1 MTESSKENAFT
12 LAAQALGR
20 VQKLVIDGER
30 ITKDISAIAK
40 RAEAIP
46 NAVEDAVRAQASTFT
61 KSSNEI
67 IDRYLSA
74 ATAIDVASRAAK
86 DGIETSV
93 ARIQAGTSDS
103 VAAMRVTTD
112 ELSQKVVGEIAAART
127 EITRDIVDRYRSVVD
142 DVTSASQA
150 ASAGM
155 GAAVSGLQAET
166 IRTSTAFRTEADL
179 LSKRV
184 ADEITVL
191 RNDIATARLA
201 FETAS
206 ASASLQVNA
215 AISSVT
221 QVIGNHQQRIDLTIR
236 WSQKVTRDY
245 LEATKQLSATQQL
258 VQRSQTE
265 TETVRG
271 DLQIAANE
279 LIQLRQKTQKLMI
292 LMTSAIALVAVLSL
306 TSIVLFLMSK

>member
-30 ITKDISAIAK
+30 ITKDISSVAK

-46 NAVEDAVRAQASTFT
+46 NAVEDAVRAQTSTFM
-61 KSSNEI
+61 KSSSEI

-74 ATAIDVASRAAK
+74 ATAIDVASRAAR
-86 DGIETSV
+86 DGMETSV
-93 ARIQAGTSDS
+93 ARIQSGTSDS
-103 VAAMRVTTD
+103 VAAMRVTTE

-127 EITRDIVDRYRSVVD
+127 EITREIVERYRSVVD
-142 DVTSASQA
+142 DVTNASRA

-155 GAAVSGLQAET
+155 EAAVSGLQAET
-166 IRTSTAFRTEADL
+166 IRTAAAFRAESDL

-191 RNDIATARLA
+191 RNEISVARLA

-206 ASASLQVNA
+206 ASASLQVDA
-215 AISSVT
+215 ATGSVT
-221 QVIGNHQQRIDLTIR
+221 QVITGHQQRIDLTIL
-236 WSQKVTRDY
+236 WSKKVTREY
-245 LEATKQLSATQQL
+245 LEATKQLAATQQL

-265 TETVRG
+265 TEVVRSE
-271 DLQIAANE
+271 LQIATNE
-279 LIQLRQKTQKLMI
+279 LVQLRNSTRKLM
-292 LMTSAIALVAVLSL
+292 LLATSAIGILAVLSL
-306 TSIVLFLMSK
+306 ISIVLFLMSK

>member
-20 VQKLVIDGER
+20 VQNLVIDGER
-30 ITKDISAIAK
+30 ITKDISSVAK

-46 NAVEDAVRAQASTFT
+46 NAVEDAVRAQTSTFT

-86 DGIETSV
+86 DGMETSV
-93 ARIQAGTSDS
+93 ARIQSGTSDS
-103 VAAMRVTTD
+103 VAAMRVTTE

-127 EITRDIVDRYRSVVD
+127 EITREIVERYRSVVD
-142 DVTSASQA
+142 DVTNASRA

-155 GAAVSGLQAET
+155 EAAVSGLQAET
-166 IRTSTAFRTEADL
+166 IRTSTAFRAKSDL

-191 RNDIATARLA
+191 RNEIAVARLA

-206 ASASLQVNA
+206 ASASLQVDA
-215 AISSVT
+215 ATGSVT
-221 QVIGNHQQRIDLTIR
+221 QVITSHKQNIDLTIL
-236 WSQKVTRDY
+236 WSKKVTREY

-258 VQRSQTE
+258 VQRSQAE
-265 TETVRG
+265 NEVVRSE
-271 DLQIAANE
+271 LQIATNE
-279 LIQLRQKTQKLMI
+279 LVQLRNSTRKLM
-292 LMTSAIALVAVLSL
+292 LLVTSAIGILAVLSL
-306 TSIVLFLMSK
+306 ISIVLFLMSK

>member
-20 VQKLVIDGER
+20 VQNLVIDGER
-30 ITKDISAIAK
+30 ITKDISSVAK

-46 NAVEDAVRAQASTFT
+46 NAVEDAVRAQTSTFT

-86 DGIETSV
+86 DGMETSV
-93 ARIQAGTSDS
+93 ARIQSGTSDS
-103 VAAMRVTTD
+103 VAAMRVTTE

-127 EITRDIVDRYRSVVD
+127 EITREIVERYRSVVD
-142 DVTSASQA
+142 DVTNASRA

-155 GAAVSGLQAET
+155 EAAVSGLQAET
-166 IRTSTAFRTEADL
+166 IRTSTAFRAESDL

-191 RNDIATARLA
+191 RNEISVARLA

-206 ASASLQVNA
+206 ASASLQVDA
-215 AISSVT
+215 ATGSVT
-221 QVIGNHQQRIDLTIR
+221 QVITGHQQHIDLTIL
-236 WSQKVTRDY
+236 WSKKVTREY
-245 LEATKQLSATQQL
+245 LEATKQLAATQQL
-258 VQRSQTE
+258 VQKSQTE
-265 TETVRG
+265 TEAVRTE
-271 DLQIAANE
+271 LQIATSE
-279 LIQLRQKTQKLMI
+279 LVQLRNSTRKLM
-292 LMTSAIALVAVLSL
+292 LLVTSAIGILAVLSL
-306 TSIVLFLMSK
+306 ISIVLFLMSK